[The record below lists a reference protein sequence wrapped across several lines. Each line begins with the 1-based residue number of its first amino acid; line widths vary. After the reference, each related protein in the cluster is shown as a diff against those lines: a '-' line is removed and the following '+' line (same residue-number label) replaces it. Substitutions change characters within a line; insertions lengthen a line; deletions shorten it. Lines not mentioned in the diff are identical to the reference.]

1 MLALIRAVSQSDR
14 GLAALNLVQHNY
26 CVIMLLP
33 PPSVAAPKLA
43 RAFFGAEG
51 VGRNRMRFGRTTIV
65 IASVSEAIQ
74 GRRAIAAALDRRV
87 GP

>member
-43 RAFFGAEG
+43 RAFFGAEVTAQLG
-51 VGRNRMRFGRTTIV
+51 ESDLSHAG
-65 IASVSEAIQ
+65 
-74 GRRAIAAALDRRV
+74 
-87 GP
+87 